1 MTDGP
6 NGEGFPDRDIEAAE
20 YVLGTLPHAE
30 RVAFAR
36 TLATDV
42 GLQAAVARW
51 QTHLAPLDEATP
63 EVAPPPGLW
72 LRIRGGLTPAG
83 DDPRVTDLTRRLRR
97 WRLGAIG
104 ASALAAGLALAL
116 GLGLGLGRFLPV
128 DPEAGQYVAV
138 VNRGGE
144 LPALVVRVDT
154 RRGLAEIR
162 SVAMDMPREKSL
174 ELWYIADGA
183 TPRSL
188 GLVEAGRASMPMPNV
203 VRDAAGLDKA
213 VLAVTVEPT
222 GGAPGGIPTGPVV
235 YSGKLFRD

>member
-1 MTDGP
+1 MTEGP
-6 NGEGFPDRDIEAAE
+6 TGAGLPDRDIEAAE
-20 YVLGTLPHAE
+20 YVLGTLPQAE
-30 RVAFAR
+30 RVAFTRA
-36 TLATDV
+36 LASDA

-51 QTHLAPLDEATP
+51 QTRLAPLDEATP
-63 EVAPPPGLW
+63 EIAPPPGLW
-72 LRIRGGLTPAG
+72 LRIRATVAPAVE
-83 DDPRVTDLTRRLRR
+83 DPRVTDLTRRLRR

-116 GLGLGLGRFLPV
+116 GLGRFLPV

-144 LPALVVRVDT
+144 MPALVVRVDT
-154 RRGLAEIR
+154 RRGLAEVR

-183 TPRSL
+183 APRSL
-188 GLVEAGRASMPMPNV
+188 GLVEPGRASIPMPNA
-203 VRDAAGLDKA
+203 VRDAAGLEKA
-213 VLAVTVEPT
+213 VLAVTVEPA
-222 GGAPGGIPTGPVV
+222 GGAPGGVATGPVV

>member
-1 MTDGP
+1 MTDRPGDK
-6 NGEGFPDRDIEAAE
+6 GLPDPDIQAAE

-36 TLATDV
+36 ALATDV

-51 QTHLAPLDEATP
+51 QAHLAPLDDTTP
-63 EVAPPPGLW
+63 EVAPPAGLW
-72 LRIRGGLTPAG
+72 LRIRAAVAPATEDG
-83 DDPRVTDLTRRLRR
+83 RVKDLTRSLRR
-97 WRLGAIG
+97 WRVGAIG

-116 GLGLGLGRFLPV
+116 GLGRVLPA

-154 RRGLAEIR
+154 RRGLAEVR
-162 SVAMDMPREKSL
+162 SVAMDVPREKSL
-174 ELWYIADGA
+174 ELWYIADGGA
-183 TPRSL
+183 PRSL
-188 GLVEAGRASMPMPNV
+188 GLVEPGRASMPMPNA

-213 VLAVTVEPT
+213 VLAVTVEPS
-222 GGAPGGIPTGPVV
+222 GGAPGGVPTGPVV

>member
-6 NGEGFPDRDIEAAE
+6 VDPGLPDRDIEAAE

-30 RVAFAR
+30 RLAFAR
-36 TLATDV
+36 ALASDAA
-42 GLQAAVARW
+42 LQAAVARW
-51 QTHLAPLDEATP
+51 QTRLAPLDAVIP
-63 EVAPPPGLW
+63 EVEPPAGLW
-72 LRIRGGLTPAG
+72 LRIRAGLTPAV

-97 WRLGAIG
+97 WRLGALG

-116 GLGLGLGRFLPV
+116 GLGRLLPT
-128 DPEAGQYVAV
+128 DPDAGQYVAV

-162 SVAMDMPREKSL
+162 SVAMEMPREKSL
-174 ELWYIADGA
+174 ELWYIADGGA
-183 TPRSL
+183 PRSL
-188 GLVEAGRASMPMPNV
+188 GLVEPGRASMPMPNA
-203 VRDAAGLDKA
+203 VREAAGLDKA

-222 GGAPGGIPTGPVV
+222 GGAPGGVPTGPVV